1 MGATRSRGKAPH
13 GHAAQAP
20 SSRSASRRSRC
31 LFVRRW
37 AAAARVHPATPEWP
51 PRTHSKTHL
60 AARCKTHR
68 WLRFGSRL
76 TEQSSLMDRDYS
88 GLPHGTEHY
97 KRRLPIHLPHIRSQ
111 QPASSTDDSVSSQ
124 HQICMCVWFS
134 PARSRAFHHAN
145 VRTCLRPPKISLRG

>member
-1 MGATRSRGKAPH
+1 MLFRSRLTGERHASAYRARKPH
-13 GHAAQAP
+13 GHAALAP

-31 LFVRRW
+31 LFVRRR

-51 PRTHSKTHL
+51 PRTHNKTHL

-68 WLRFGSRL
+68 WLRFVSRL

-88 GLPHGTEHY
+88 GPPHGTEHY

-111 QPASSTDDSVSSQ
+111 QHEPASSTDDSV

-134 PARSRAFHHAN
+134 PARSRA
-145 VRTCLRPPKISLRG
+145 RKKKQT